1 MQPQQGFALNVQP
14 GMSIYQATTAA
25 RSIVALSVFAR
36 LAPTPPRLSATP
48 AIRATISLT
57 TSALLPR
64 VLSPIV
70 QLALQPNAYLV
81 PQDMQL

>member
-1 MQPQQGFALNVQP
+1 MQQ
-14 GMSIYQATTAA
+14 GMSIYQAITAA
-25 RSIVALSVFAR
+25 RLIVALSAFAR

-48 AIRATISLT
+48 VILATTSLT
-57 TSALLPR
+57 TSALLLR

-70 QLALQPNAYLV
+70 QLALQLSAYLV